1 MFEIKLTLSATPELL
16 ETVKALAAAFGKPVL
31 VRPTDLTPEPVTEAP
46 AETAKPEPV
55 TEAPA
60 ETAKPEPA
68 KTRTR
73 AAAPKTEPATEPAP
87 EKVKPDPA
95 ELPLLTLEV
104 IREKTAEIAKTGKR
118 EEIKALLAEFEASNV
133 FVLKAEQYPAY
144 LSKLVVL

>member
-16 ETVKALAAAFGKPVL
+16 ETVKALTDAFGKPVL
-31 VRPTDLTPEPVTEAP
+31 KRLEPL
-46 AETAKPEPV
+46 

-73 AAAPKTEPATEPAP
+73 SAAPKTEPATEPAP

-95 ELPLLTLEV
+95 ELPVLTLEI
-104 IREKTAEIAKTGKR
+104 IREKTAEVAKAGKR
-118 EEIKALLAEFEASNV
+118 DEIKSLLAEFEASSV
-133 FVLKAEQYPAY
+133 FVLKAEQYPDY
-144 LSKLVVL
+144 LSKLVAL

>member
-31 VRPTDLTPEPVTEAP
+31 VRPTDLTPEPVI
-46 AETAKPEPV
+46 
-55 TEAPA
+55 EAPA

-73 AAAPKTEPATEPAP
+73 SAAPKAEPATEPAP

-95 ELPLLTLEV
+95 ELPVLTLEV

-118 EEIKALLAEFEASNV
+118 EEIKALLAEFEASSV

-144 LSKLVVL
+144 LSKLVAL